1 MPVLRK
7 IMLKQK
13 TSAARIDSE
22 GNMRKLF
29 QLPILLIAASLAGCA
44 QSVGLGNFSLLSDEP
59 AAETAPAAEGQIVA
73 LAPGEIPPVPA
84 RRPGKRPRGAQLAA
98 AKAAQLP
105 EAEAAPASEA
115 TQPAKPEGSGSGF
128 SLASLGE
135 AFKAKEGEGPDS
147 ILVDQPPI
155 EAYSLI
161 AARIKYCWLNP
172 STPRLPNHG
181 FHAEI
186 APGEAQEAKIIVYQ
200 KAEDGRRGTSVV
212 KVNISAESS
221 GSLISTQNSRLDAAN
236 TAAFKADLARWAK
249 GDDRCK
255 A

>member
-1 MPVLRK
+1 
-7 IMLKQK
+7 
-13 TSAARIDSE
+13 
-22 GNMRKLF
+22 MRKLF
-29 QLPILLIAASLAGCA
+29 QPLALLIAASLSGCA
-44 QSVGLGNFSLLSDEP
+44 QSAGLGNLSLLGGGEP
-59 AAETAPAAEGQIVA
+59 AAEALPAGEGQIVA
-73 LAPGEIPPVPA
+73 LAPGDIPPVPP
-84 RRPGKRPRGAQLAA
+84 RRPGKRPAKTQLAEANTGSTSAAATSAEGAQ
-98 AKAAQLP
+98 P
-105 EAEAAPASEA
+105 
-115 TQPAKPEGSGSGF
+115 PAKPEGGDTGF

-147 ILVDQPPI
+147 ILVEQPPV

-212 KVNISAESS
+212 KVNIAAESS
-221 GSLISTQNSRLDAAN
+221 GSLISTQNSRLDAAS